1 MAYQKPE
8 KKEINTTEV
17 VKYLTRSFNRAV
29 NNSALGNKAVRIIN
43 GQVSPTELYKAQV
56 EFCYLIDNIQRGPSY
71 IAPKIIQD
79 ANDMIAILE
88 KQ

>member
-8 KKEINTTEV
+8 KKEINTKEV

-29 NNSALGNKAVRIIN
+29 SNAGLGNKAVRTIN
-43 GQVSPTELYKAQV
+43 GQVNPTELYLAQV

-71 IAPKIIQD
+71 IAPKFIQYT
-79 ANDMIAILE
+79 NETIAKLE
-88 KQ
+88 ER

>member
-1 MAYQKPE
+1 MAYHKPE
-8 KKEINTTEV
+8 KKEINTSEV

-29 NNSALGNKAVRIIN
+29 NNSNLGNRAVRTIN
-43 GQVSPTELYKAQV
+43 GRVNPTELYNAQV

-79 ANDMIAILE
+79 ANDMIAKLE
-88 KQ
+88 QQ